1 MTTFLI
7 PVMGCAH
14 CKATVEAALTAVP
27 GVTAVMVDLSA
38 RQARVTGSA
47 AIPALIAALDQA
59 GYPAAEAG

>member
-1 MTTFLI
+1 MTTFSI
-7 PVMGCAH
+7 PDMRCAH

-27 GVTAVMVDLSA
+27 GVAAVMVDLPA
-38 RQARVTGSA
+38 RQARVTGCA